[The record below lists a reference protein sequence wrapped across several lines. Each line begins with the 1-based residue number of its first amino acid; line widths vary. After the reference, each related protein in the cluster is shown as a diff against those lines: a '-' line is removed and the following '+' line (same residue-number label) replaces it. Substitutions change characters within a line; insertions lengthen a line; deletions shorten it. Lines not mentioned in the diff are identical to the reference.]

1 MCRNLAIVGVIV
13 AALAVAPAAQAVPI
27 TGAMSI
33 AGNWVPVIAATGL
46 PSGSIGTAT
55 GVDFILAGDAPT
67 PGVAGSFSLL
77 NGTGSFASALAFPC
91 VACGTIKD
99 LSLTGATVGG
109 YAFPPL
115 AAFQG
120 ATSVGTFSFDLTTL
134 TITQQIATQLDLF
147 GTGTLHLTGFS
158 DTPGTFL
165 FSGQGGNGSFSFSA
179 TDFGVPEPGS
189 MILLGT
195 GLFGLA
201 GVVRRRMKK

>member
-1 MCRNLAIVGVIV
+1 MKKVLLTMVLAMALL
-13 AALAVAPAAQAVPI
+13 AAGPAQAVPI

-55 GVDFILAGDAPT
+55 GVDFILSGDTPT

-77 NGTGSFASALAFPC
+77 NGTGSFAAALAFPC

-99 LSLTGATVGG
+99 LSLTGATVGS
-109 YAFPPL
+109 YAYPPL

-120 ATSVGTFSFDLTTL
+120 ATSVGTFSFDLATL
-134 TITQQIATQLDLF
+134 TITQQIASQLDLF
-147 GTGTLHLTGFS
+147 GTGTLHLTGFD